1 MAWTKDQEQAILSKK
16 GNFLVSAGAGSGKTA
31 VLSERVYYLV
41 KGISTLGSNVCDPN
55 LAVDLKNLLILTFTK
70 DAAAEMKSRIKAKFA
85 ENNDFENAEK
95 AENADITT
103 FDAFARKIVLTYG
116 YTLNLPTKLDI
127 GDDKILESILKQIID
142 DVIEEQ
148 VTKKNPQLHFFIEA
162 YCAKNADSLK
172 GLLVSIIE
180 EMERNSDPKGL
191 LRELRDKSTFDFAKS
206 FLNTYEKDLE
216 DQIQDY
222 KDLAKAYLNETDVE
236 TIEKYIAACIKIR
249 VEGGTRPKKQ
259 CKSKDEEQ
267 IKIFKA
273 IKEAVK
279 KLLDDSP
286 YASLEITQKL
296 YNRLSPVL
304 TYIFDLS
311 ERIYDL
317 YQAKKKEVGL
327 YSFGDIAYFANLL
340 VKDPNVLAEVKK
352 HYQYIMVDE
361 YQDTSDLQESFL
373 NTLTSGNMFMVG
385 DVKQSIYAW
394 RYAYPEPFLNKERMY
409 EKDSSKGHV
418 IRLKKN
424 FRSAD
429 AVINDINKLF
439 QDLMTEQL
447 GEVSYRDKEELEWGN
462 EQRIKDA
469 NKPGIQSIVYYTAN
483 KISENDKQM
492 VEAKL
497 IAQDILKRMK
507 NENTDSNSPN
517 LEKRP
522 LDYGDF
528 LILIRRKK
536 YFNIYRKVFND
547 YQIPIEAT
555 EKTVIRDNLI
565 FLTITNIIN
574 LINDDE
580 KDVDTLKL
588 HLAGVL
594 RSYLYS
600 YSDEKIYHLLK
611 DTNDGFKKNE
621 VFTTIRELTE
631 KKDRLTPREMM
642 DLILATL
649 PIEEKLYRLNNVKEN
664 FAYIQKLLDTATTF
678 SEMGRSFKDY
688 VEHFAM
694 LGGSEEKEDSV
705 HVNTGI
711 NAVHLM
717 TIHASKGLQNR
728 IVYVPDLN
736 TVGNANDKTT
746 DFLVDKNMGVVPL
759 KDFSQKGFFF
769 ADLIKKE
776 RLKKSL
782 SEKMRL
788 FYVALTRAQSEIIFI
803 KKEDD
808 KALSFISYAG
818 KSYLI
823 QPTEKVDKNTGKSST
838 KFYFVNPRTFDDFL
852 KYGYDIP
859 VYKRVNVDD
868 NLLKDNNSFDRGSSE
883 YGQMKELPPFTFK
896 AFEYPSSKP
905 LTKERASK
913 SLITDINYEA
923 LKRGNKLH
931 RYLELTDL
939 KTKDCSFIKDDKDR
953 KVIERVLQNHLFD
966 NLEKA
971 EIFKEYEF
979 FDEENN
985 LDGIIDLL
993 IVKPDEIFVIDYK
1006 TRNIDD
1012 ESYNMQ
1018 VKAYGSYIERVFG
1031 MKPKL
1036 YLLSIL
1042 ENRDKLVM

>member
-41 KGISTLGSNVCDPN
+41 KGISTLESNVCDPN

-70 DAAAEMKSRIKAKFA
+70 DAAAEMKSRIKAKFL

-95 AENADITT
+95 AETADITT

-127 GDDKILESILKQIID
+127 GDDKILESMLKQIID
-142 DVIEEQ
+142 DVIEEE

-162 YCAKNADSLK
+162 YCIKNADPLK
-172 GLLVSIIE
+172 ALLVSIIE

-216 DQIQDY
+216 DQIHDY
-222 KDLAKAYLNETDVE
+222 KDLAKAYLNETDFE
-236 TIEKYIAACIKIR
+236 TIKEYIAACKKIR
-249 VEGGTRPKKQ
+249 VEGGTRPGKQ

-273 IKEAVK
+273 IREAVK
-279 KLLDDSP
+279 NLFDDSP

-340 VKDPNVLAEVKK
+340 VKDRNVLAEVKK

-439 QDLMTEQL
+439 QDLMTEEL

-507 NENTDSNSPN
+507 NENTDPNCSN

-528 LILIRRKK
+528 LILIRRKSH
-536 YFNIYRKVFND
+536 FNIYRKVFND

-580 KDVDTLKL
+580 KDVDALKL

-594 RSYLYS
+594 RSFFYS

-621 VFTTIRELTE
+621 IFTIIRELTK

-694 LGGSEEKEDSV
+694 LGDSEEKEDSV

-736 TVGNANDKTT
+736 TVGNVNDKTT

-759 KDFSQKGFFF
+759 KDFNQKGFFF

-823 QPTEKVDKNTGKSST
+823 QATEKVDKNTGKVDT
-838 KFYFVNPRTFDDFL
+838 KFNFVNPRTFNDFL

-868 NLLKDNNSFDRGSSE
+868 NLLKDNNSFGRGSSE
-883 YGQMKELPPFTFK
+883 YGQMKELQPFTFK
-896 AFEYPSSKP
+896 VFEYPSSKP

-953 KVIERVLQNHLFD
+953 KVIERALQNHLFD

-993 IVKPDEIFVIDYK
+993 IVKPDEILVIDYK

-1012 ESYNMQ
+1012 ESYNKQ

>member
-127 GDDKILESILKQIID
+127 GDDKILKSMLKQIID
-142 DVIEEQ
+142 DVIEEE

-162 YCAKNADSLK
+162 YCIKNANPLK
-172 GLLVSIIE
+172 ALLVSIIE

-191 LRELRDKSTFDFAKS
+191 LRELRDKSTFEFAKS

-222 KDLAKAYLNETDVE
+222 KDLAKAYLNGPDVE
-236 TIEKYIAACIKIR
+236 TIEDYIAACKKIR

-259 CKSKDEEQ
+259 CESKDEEQ

-273 IKEAVK
+273 IREAVK
-279 KLLDDSP
+279 NLLDDSP

-296 YNRLSPVL
+296 YNRLSSVL

-317 YQAKKKEVGL
+317 YQAKKKEVGS

-439 QDLMTEQL
+439 QDLMTEEL

-462 EQRIKDA
+462 EKRIKDA
-469 NKPGIQSIVYYTAN
+469 NKTGIQSIVYYTAN

-507 NENTDSNSPN
+507 NENTDPNHSN

-528 LILIRRKK
+528 LILIRRKS

-580 KDVDTLKL
+580 KDVDALKF

-594 RSYLYS
+594 RSFLYS

-621 VFTTIRELTE
+621 VFTTIRELTK

-694 LGGSEEKEDSV
+694 LGDSEEKEDSV

-736 TVGNANDKTT
+736 IVENAKDKTT

-823 QPTEKVDKNTGKSST
+823 QATEKVDKNTGKVST
-838 KFYFVNPRTFDDFL
+838 KFNFVNPRTFNDFL

-868 NLLKDNNSFDRGSSE
+868 NLLKDNNSFGRGSSE

-953 KVIERVLQNHLFD
+953 KVIERALQNHLFD

-993 IVKPDEIFVIDYK
+993 IVKPDEILVIDYK

-1012 ESYNMQ
+1012 ESYNKQ